1 MPRVD
6 SFACAK
12 PSNHFARNQAAM
24 ARTDCKILIERVYT
38 AIQANSRL
46 AVVFQQQRILSL
58 YSTTAGD

>member
-24 ARTDCKILIERVYT
+24 ARTDFRILIARVYT
-38 AIQANSRL
+38 IQYVLQFRL
-46 AVVFQQQRILSL
+46 IYTIQYVLQFRLTL
-58 YSTTAGD
+58 DWL